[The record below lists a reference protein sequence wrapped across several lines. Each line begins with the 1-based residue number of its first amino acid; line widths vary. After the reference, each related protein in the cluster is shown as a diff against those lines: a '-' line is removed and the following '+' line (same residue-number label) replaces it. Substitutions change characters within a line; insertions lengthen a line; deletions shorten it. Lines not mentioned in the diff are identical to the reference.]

1 MGKLEDSKD
10 SMTEEGGRSMF
21 TRENIVMVIPSI
33 LLAVCVIAAVFFYT
47 SNRNMQQAL
56 QACEKKLSEQD
67 KKVAELT
74 EVQMKQMK
82 STYDTLVSDLKDQ
95 IQKQEVTIKEFHD
108 ALTLNFVDRILFEF
122 GKADL
127 TPEGEKILKKVGEA
141 LKNIRGKKIRVTGH
155 TDPVPIR
162 ADYQRIF
169 PSNWELSAA
178 RAATVVRYFQEKT
191 GLDPKDMEAV
201 GRSFYQPEASNDTK
215 EGRARNRR
223 VEILIAPQMEVK
235 RTQN

>member
-1 MGKLEDSKD
+1 MVERK
-10 SMTEEGGRSMF
+10 
-21 TRENIVMVIPSI
+21 NIVIIILSV
-33 LLAVCVIAAVFFYT
+33 LLAACVIAAFFFYT
-47 SNRNMQQAL
+47 SNKDMKQAL
-56 QACEKKLSEQD
+56 QACEEKLSEQD

-74 EVQMKQMK
+74 ATQAKLTETQAKQMK
-82 STYDTLVSDLKDQ
+82 STYETLVSDLKDQ

-127 TPEGEKILKKVGEA
+127 TPQGEKILKKVGEA
-141 LKNIRGKKIRVTGH
+141 LKNIKGKRIRVSGH
-155 TDPVPIR
+155 TDNVPIR
-162 ADYQRIF
+162 PDYQYKF
-169 PSNWELSAA
+169 PTNWELSAA
-178 RAATVVRYFQEKT
+178 RAASVVRYFQEKT

-223 VEILIAPQMEVK
+223 VEILIAPQMEVRGK
-235 RTQN
+235 EK